1 VLGWLAVKDTRRIR
15 HGISRLASYIERIG
29 PAFIQ
34 ETIMSRR
41 LALFALAAGA
51 ALPLACATH
60 AQDAFTTRIEPQ
72 PFYGATVTIES
83 GVRVFRPLPATRQ
96 VIVNPGGMTPLNL
109 GYYDTRVTE
118 QSTSTNYNYNT
129 FDAPPVSAG
138 GVVGGFGFPR
148 RFDGRRH
155 DGHPRRFPDRGGMH
169 RPH

>member
-1 VLGWLAVKDTRRIR
+1 
-15 HGISRLASYIERIG
+15 
-29 PAFIQ
+29 
-34 ETIMSRR
+34 MSRR

-51 ALPLACATH
+51 ALPLPSAAYD
-60 AQDAFTTRIEPQ
+60 QDAFTTRIEPQ

-83 GVRVFRPLPATRQ
+83 GVRVFRPLPTTRQ
-96 VIVNPGGMTPLNL
+96 VIVNPGGLTPLNL

-138 GVVGGFGFPR
+138 VVGGFGFPR
-148 RFDGRRH
+148 RFNGRRH
-155 DGHPRRFPDRGGMH
+155 DDFPRKFPDRGGMN